1 MPGGQ
6 CLQCNAGFPVLRAG
20 PGGIQVRTA
29 VLRTGLA
36 VFCALVPG
44 KDHPLQG
51 GHEAEAQF
59 PGGRLKE
66 LFREGFFIV
75 LQCLVEIL
83 HAPPE
88 VLLRQQRLRL
98 HVPLLQCGSGF
109 PA

>member
-1 MPGGQ
+1 MLGGQ
-6 CLQCNAGFPVLRAG
+6 CLQCNAGFPAAR
-20 PGGIQVRTA
+20 GGSGGFIPRE
-29 VLRTGLA
+29 RN
-36 VFCALVPG
+36 
-44 KDHPLQG
+44 PLQG
-51 GHEAEAQF
+51 GHEAEAQS